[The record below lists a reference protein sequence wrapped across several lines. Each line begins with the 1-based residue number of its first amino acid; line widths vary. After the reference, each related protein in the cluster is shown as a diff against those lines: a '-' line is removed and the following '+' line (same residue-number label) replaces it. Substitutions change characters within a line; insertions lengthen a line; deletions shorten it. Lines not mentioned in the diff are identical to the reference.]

1 MNETDKRIKEL
12 EGKVDFLLK
21 ITGFTVGFM
30 ECTVTKFAQYIKEMM
45 LSEGYKD
52 FGKEGNENE

>member
-12 EGKVDFLLK
+12 EGKVGYLLNL
-21 ITGFTVGFM
+21 TGFTVGFM
-30 ECTVTKFAQYIKEMM
+30 ECTVPKFTQYIKEMM

-52 FGKEGNENE
+52 FGKTGDENE